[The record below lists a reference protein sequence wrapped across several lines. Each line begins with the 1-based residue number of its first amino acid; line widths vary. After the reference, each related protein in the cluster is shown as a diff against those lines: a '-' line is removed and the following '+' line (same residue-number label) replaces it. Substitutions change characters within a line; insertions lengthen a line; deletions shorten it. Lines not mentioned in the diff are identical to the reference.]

1 MSVTMSASTPRL
13 SFSRE
18 APLTDELFTQL
29 CQANPLMR
37 LERSAEGEL
46 VIMAP
51 AGMESS
57 GRNLILTGQ
66 LFVWVQKTGLG
77 KAFDSSAGF
86 TLPNGAIRSPDA
98 SWITSERLNTL
109 TREQRDNSPRDLP
122 RLRRGTA
129 VPLGRCGH
137 PQREDGGIPR
147 VRGRLGWLIDPW
159 SRRVEIY
166 GPDRAWR
173 CSTGQTVCQARTFC
187 QG

>member
-98 SWITSERLNTL
+98 SWITRERLNTL
-109 TREQRDNSPRDLP
+109 TREQRERFAPICPDFVAELRSPSDEVDI
-122 RLRRGTA
+122 LREKMEEYRE
-129 VPLGRCGH
+129 CGA
-137 PQREDGGIPR
+137 
-147 VRGRLGWLIDPW
+147 RLGWLIDPW

-166 GPDRAWR
+166 GPDRSWR
-173 CSTGQTVCQARTFC
+173 CWMGQGVYRARTFC